1 MTGTATSSGTELAEL
16 HLGPAALGELE
27 AAMAELESGK
37 GVLVRVADLMGG
49 AVGQA
54 TRLGLRRLGLP
65 SALQDKLRGLSES
78 ALARAFDVAILGLRG
93 EGASAVPS
101 GARGQIVRGSVI
113 ASGAIGGFA
122 GFSGIAPDLGFTTLT
137 IMREIGRIAV
147 EQGEDLS
154 TDDARRACL
163 EVFALRSFHPRADE
177 SEIGYFSAR
186 LLMRGRP
193 IVLLMSEVAS
203 RYGLA
208 VSQKVATQMVPVAG
222 AICGAALNAA
232 FLAHYQSLARAHFTI
247 RRLERRYGP
256 EVRNAAERMRL
267 SLHGQAAEA

>member
-1 MTGTATSSGTELAEL
+1 MTGTATSSGTQLAEL
-16 HLGPAALGELE
+16 HLGPAALDELE
-27 AAMAELESGK
+27 SAMSALESGK

-65 SALQDKLRGLSES
+65 AGLQDKIRGLSES
-78 ALARAFDVAILGLRG
+78 ALARAFDIAILGLRG
-93 EGASAVPS
+93 GGASNGRAIRA
-101 GARGQIVRGSVI
+101 GVI

-154 TDDARRACL
+154 TEDARRACL

-222 AICGAALNAA
+222 AICGASLNAA

-256 EVRNAAERMRL
+256 EVRMAAERIRL
-267 SLHGQAAEA
+267 SLHGQAAET